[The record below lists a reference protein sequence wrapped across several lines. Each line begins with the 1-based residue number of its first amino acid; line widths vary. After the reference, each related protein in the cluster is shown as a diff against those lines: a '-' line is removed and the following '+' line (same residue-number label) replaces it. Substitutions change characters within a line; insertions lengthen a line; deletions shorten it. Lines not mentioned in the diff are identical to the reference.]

1 MPMLVL
7 QSLHNYLAQVL
18 SPPSI
23 HTALLVTPEGALVSY
38 ASQLDCENDQGSVSS
53 FGTTPTARAIELTAD
68 GHPGQSPDCSAGKR
82 TSSDVAA
89 SAPSNSPSPSRAAS
103 TVARPTPLT
112 TTTQGELGRV
122 RSKDEVRKVAG
133 LSAEIWA
140 ETRGVEGEEGMV
152 ESELG
157 RILVVAVEE
166 PREENSGSAEEP
178 LLLLALNGTTD
189 ADWDRMSKKARRLA
203 AFLAPS
209 VSKQRG
215 QMQPVSPV
223 SLANGAPKSRTR
235 SAATSPGRAQR

>member
-38 ASQLDCENDQGSVSS
+38 ASQLDCENDQGSTHAVNYNN
-53 FGTTPTARAIELTAD
+53 
-68 GHPGQSPDCSAGKR
+68 K
-82 TSSDVAA
+82 
-89 SAPSNSPSPSRAAS
+89 
-103 TVARPTPLT
+103 
-112 TTTQGELGRV
+112 GELGRV

-133 LSAEIWA
+133 LSAEVWA
-140 ETRGVEGEEGMV
+140 ETRGVDGEEGMV

-166 PREENSGSAEEP
+166 PREENSGSAEDP

-235 SAATSPGRAQR
+235 SAGDEVRPEVCSAKACILASFETDRKLWVFCRWRM

>member
-1 MPMLVL
+1 MLVL

-38 ASQLDCENDQGSVSS
+38 A
-53 FGTTPTARAIELTAD
+53 
-68 GHPGQSPDCSAGKR
+68 
-82 TSSDVAA
+82 
-89 SAPSNSPSPSRAAS
+89 
-103 TVARPTPLT
+103 PTPLT
-112 TTTQGELGRV
+112 ATQGDLGRV

-133 LSAEIWA
+133 LSAEVWA

-157 RILVVAVEE
+157 RILVFAVEE

-189 ADWDRMSKKARRLA
+189 ADWERMSKKARKLA

-209 VSKQRG
+209 VNKQRG

-223 SLANGAPKSRTR
+223 SPANGAPKSRTR
-235 SAATSPGRAQR
+235 STATSPGRTQR

>member
-1 MPMLVL
+1 MLVL
-7 QSLHNYLAQVL
+7 QSLHNYLTQVL

-68 GHPGQSPDCSAGKR
+68 GPRSDQSLDSSAGQR
-82 TSSDVAA
+82 TSSNVAA
-89 SAPSNSPSPSRAAS
+89 SAPFNSPSPSRAAS
-103 TVARPTPLT
+103 TVAGPTPLT
-112 TTTQGELGRV
+112 TSRGELGRV

-133 LSAEIWA
+133 LSAEVWA
-140 ETRGVEGEEGMV
+140 ETGEEGMV

-166 PREENSGSAEEP
+166 PREENGGAAEEP
-178 LLLLALNGTTD
+178 LLLLALNGATD
-189 ADWDRMSKKARRLA
+189 ADWDRMSKKAHKLA

-209 VSKQRG
+209 VHKQRG

>member
-1 MPMLVL
+1 MLVL

-38 ASQLDCENDQGSVSS
+38 ASQLDCEDDQGSVSS

-68 GHPGQSPDCSAGKR
+68 GPSDQSPDSSAEKR

-89 SAPSNSPSPSRAAS
+89 SASSNSPSPSRAAS

-112 TTTQGELGRV
+112 TTKGELGRV

-133 LSAEIWA
+133 LSAEVWA

>member
-1 MPMLVL
+1 MLVL

-53 FGTTPTARAIELTAD
+53 FGTTPTARAIELTVD
-68 GHPGQSPDCSAGKR
+68 GLP
-82 TSSDVAA
+82 A
-89 SAPSNSPSPSRAAS
+89 SV
-103 TVARPTPLT
+103 VARPTPLT
-112 TTTQGELGRV
+112 TTQGDLGRV

-133 LSAEIWA
+133 LSAEVWA

-157 RILVVAVEE
+157 RILVFAVEE
-166 PREENSGSAEEP
+166 PREENSGPAEEP

-189 ADWDRMSKKARRLA
+189 ADWEIMSKKARKLA

-209 VSKQRG
+209 VNKQRG

-223 SLANGAPKSRTR
+223 SSANGAPKSRTR
-235 SAATSPGRAQR
+235 STATSPGRTQR

>member
-1 MPMLVL
+1 MLVL

-23 HTALLVTPEGALVSY
+23 HTALLVSPEGALVSY

-53 FGTTPTARAIELTAD
+53 FGTTPTARAMELTAD
-68 GHPGQSPDCSAGKR
+68 GPSGGSPDSFAGGQTNSNASASAS
-82 TSSDVAA
+82 TDSPSHSSAA
-89 SAPSNSPSPSRAAS
+89 SSVVRFKQ
-103 TVARPTPLT
+103 LT
-112 TTTQGELGRV
+112 TLPGELPARV

-140 ETRGVEGEEGMV
+140 ETRGAEGEEGMV

-157 RILVVAVEE
+157 RILVLAVEE
-166 PREENSGSAEEP
+166 PQENSGSAEEP

-189 ADWDRMSKKARRLA
+189 ADWARMSRKARKLA
-203 AFLAPS
+203 AYLAPS
-209 VSKQRG
+209 VNKQRG

-223 SLANGAPKSRTR
+223 SPANGAPKSRTR
-235 SAATSPGRAQR
+235 SAATSPGRAPR